1 MEKVSLPYF
10 FSNVSRQD
18 GLITNLPSKSVSTH
32 GTTLGVTGIF
42 EKLEF
47 PPILIGNEKKKT
59 LVAKKH
65 LYFYK
70 VGKHVASQI
79 TCQCSKLLLD

>member
-1 MEKVSLPYF
+1 MCMKCMVNHDRMVF
-10 FSNVSRQD
+10 
-18 GLITNLPSKSVSTH
+18 ITNLPSKSVSTH